1 MKSKPF
7 FAELI
12 GTFALV
18 FIVAGAA
25 ALGTAGLL
33 GVALAYGLVVATFSY
48 LFGEISGAHLNP
60 AVTFGLALYGSIDW
74 VKAVFYWIAQFLGGI
89 IAAALL
95 LFIFGGASNGLGA
108 TVLASGVNPFQGVV
122 VETLLTFFL
131 VNSVFF
137 AAIGEYAGKRA
148 GFVIGL
154 TVVFAILM
162 GGPLTGGSLNP
173 ARTLGPAIFT
183 GSLGQFWIYLVGPFV
198 GAALASLVYRLFKM
212 K

>member
-1 MKSKPF
+1 MKLRPI

-18 FIVAGAA
+18 FIGAGVGAQ
-25 ALGTAGLL
+25 GQAGLL
-33 GVALAYGLVVATFSY
+33 GTAAAFGMVVVTFIY
-48 LFGEISGAHLNP
+48 LFSSISGAHFNP
-60 AVTFGLALYGSIDW
+60 AVTFGLALNGTLQW
-74 VKAVFYWIAQFLGGI
+74 MEAVFYWIAQFLGAVL
-89 IAAALL
+89 AAAAL

-108 TVLASGVNPFQGVV
+108 TLPSVDVLPALV
-122 VETLLTFFL
+122 VEFVLTFFL
-131 VNSVFF
+131 VQAVLF
-137 AAIGEYAGKRA
+137 AAVEGTAGERA

-154 TVVFAILM
+154 TVFFGILM

-183 GSLGQFWIYLVGPFV
+183 GEFATLWIYFAGPLA
-198 GAALASLVYRLFKM
+198 GAALATLVYRSLKSM